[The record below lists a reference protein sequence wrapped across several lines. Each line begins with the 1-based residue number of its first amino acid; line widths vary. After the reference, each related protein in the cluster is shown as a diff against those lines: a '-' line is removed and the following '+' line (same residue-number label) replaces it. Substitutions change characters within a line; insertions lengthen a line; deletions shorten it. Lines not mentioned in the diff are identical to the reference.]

1 MSFIARIYRIM
12 IGAPSDIK
20 EEVQI
25 AKDVINEW
33 NYVHTELHHKV
44 LLPLHWSIS
53 AYPNSGKHPQKII
66 NEQVVDKSDLLICI
80 FGSKLGTPTDTDI
93 SGSVE
98 EINEHLKSG
107 KDVMI
112 FFRKNLEIESLDDMQ
127 QVEKLLKFKENI
139 KGNALFEEYEKNSF
153 KSILNQKLQL
163 FLNDTWLNPN
173 YEPKE
178 IELDVVEIKL
188 DKNNLYIPY
197 NGTAYL
203 SVDGIELDKCNIRI
217 EDDFY
222 AYASTNN
229 DKIEVKAY
237 KVGTTKVIVSYGQNK
252 AECTLHITPINDFC
266 GNPILQFDKT
276 YSEVKDMCNS
286 VTNEVENV
294 LTCRERN
301 VLHHYLFNNEKLTI
315 VVSHVKKLKNT
326 VSYFLDAANSMNERY
341 KRLASVGNN
350 IHWYQEYKQKI
361 YIASVEDKQNKD
373 WYFFYSPSKEL
384 IEKNIERYKRQ
395 GYSNIK

>member
-1 MSFIARIYRIM
+1 MSFIARVYRIM

-98 EINEHLKSG
+98 EINEHLKAG

-127 QVEKLLKFKENI
+127 QVEKLLKFKESI

-153 KSILNQKLQL
+153 KSILSQKLQL
-163 FLNDTWLNPN
+163 FLNNTWLNPN

-188 DKNNLYIPY
+188 DKSNLDIPY

-222 AYASTNN
+222 AYASTSN
-229 DKIEVKAY
+229 DKIEIKAY

-276 YSEVKDMCNS
+276 YSEVKDMCSS

-294 LTCRERN
+294 LTCREGN
-301 VLHHYLFNNEKLTI
+301 VLHHYLFNDEKLTI
-315 VVSHVKKLKNT
+315 VVSHVKKLENT
-326 VSYFLDAANSMNERY
+326 VSYFLDAANSMDERY
-341 KRLASVGNN
+341 KRLTSVGNN
-350 IHWYQEYKQKI
+350 IHWYQEYKQQI
-361 YIASVEDKQNKD
+361 YIASVEDEQNKD
-373 WYFFYSPSKEL
+373 RYFFYSPSKEL
-384 IEKNIERYKRQ
+384 IEKNIERYKR
-395 GYSNIK
+395 

>member
-1 MSFIARIYRIM
+1 M

-98 EINEHLKSG
+98 EINEHLKAG

-127 QVEKLLKFKENI
+127 QVEKLLKFKESI

-153 KSILNQKLQL
+153 KSILSQKLQL
-163 FLNDTWLNPN
+163 FLNNTWLNPN

-188 DKNNLYIPY
+188 DKSNLDIPY

-203 SVDGIELDKCNIRI
+203 SVDGIELDKCNTRI

-222 AYASTNN
+222 AYASTSN
-229 DKIEVKAY
+229 DKIEIKAY

-276 YSEVKDMCNS
+276 YSEVKDMCSS

-294 LTCRERN
+294 LTCREGN
-301 VLHHYLFNNEKLTI
+301 VLHHYLFNDEKLTI
-315 VVSHVKKLKNT
+315 VVSHVKKLENT
-326 VSYFLDAANSMNERY
+326 VSYFLDAANSMDERY
-341 KRLASVGNN
+341 KRLTSVGNN
-350 IHWYQEYKQKI
+350 IHWYQEYKQQI
-361 YIASVEDKQNKD
+361 YIASVEDEQNKD

-384 IEKNIERYKRQ
+384 IEKNIERYKR
-395 GYSNIK
+395 

>member
-1 MSFIARIYRIM
+1 M

-98 EINEHLKSG
+98 EINEHLKAG

-127 QVEKLLKFKENI
+127 QVEKLLKFKESI

-153 KSILNQKLQL
+153 KSILSQKLQL
-163 FLNDTWLNPN
+163 FLNNTWLNPN

-188 DKNNLYIPY
+188 DKSNLDIPY

-222 AYASTNN
+222 AYASTSN
-229 DKIEVKAY
+229 DKIEIKAY

-276 YSEVKDMCNS
+276 YSEVKDMCSS

-294 LTCRERN
+294 LTCREGN
-301 VLHHYLFNNEKLTI
+301 VLHHYLFNDEKLTI
-315 VVSHVKKLKNT
+315 VVSHVKKLENT
-326 VSYFLDAANSMNERY
+326 VSYFLDAANSMDERY
-341 KRLASVGNN
+341 KRLTSVGNN
-350 IHWYQEYKQKI
+350 IHWYQEYKQQI
-361 YIASVEDKQNKD
+361 YIASVEDEQNKD

-384 IEKNIERYKRQ
+384 IEKNEERYKR
-395 GYSNIK
+395 

>member
-1 MSFIARIYRIM
+1 M

-98 EINEHLKSG
+98 EINEHLKAG

-127 QVEKLLKFKENI
+127 QVEKLLKFKESI

-153 KSILNQKLQL
+153 KSILSQKLQL
-163 FLNDTWLNPN
+163 FLNNTWLNPN

-188 DKNNLYIPY
+188 DKSNLDIPY

-222 AYASTNN
+222 AYASTSN
-229 DKIEVKAY
+229 DKIEIKAY

-276 YSEVKDMCNS
+276 YSEVKDMCSS

-294 LTCRERN
+294 LTCREGN
-301 VLHHYLFNNEKLTI
+301 VLHHYLFNDEKLTI
-315 VVSHVKKLKNT
+315 VVSHVKKLENT
-326 VSYFLDAANSMNERY
+326 VSYFLDAANSMDERS
-341 KRLASVGNN
+341 KRLTSVGNN
-350 IHWYQEYKQKI
+350 IHWYQEYKQQI
-361 YIASVEDKQNKD
+361 YIASVEDEQNKD

-384 IEKNIERYKRQ
+384 IEKNIERYKR
-395 GYSNIK
+395 

>member
-1 MSFIARIYRIM
+1 MSFIARVYRIM

-98 EINEHLKSG
+98 EINEHLKAG

-127 QVEKLLKFKENI
+127 QVEKLLKFKESI

-153 KSILNQKLQL
+153 KSILSQQLQF
-163 FLNDTWLNPN
+163 FLNNTWLNPN

-188 DKNNLYIPY
+188 DKSNLDIPY

-222 AYASTNN
+222 AYASTSN
-229 DKIEVKAY
+229 DKIEIKAY

-276 YSEVKDMCNS
+276 YSEVKDMCSS

-294 LTCRERN
+294 LTCREGN
-301 VLHHYLFNNEKLTI
+301 VLHHYLFNDEKLTI
-315 VVSHVKKLKNT
+315 VVSHVKKLENT
-326 VSYFLDAANSMNERY
+326 VSYFLDAANSMDERY
-341 KRLASVGNN
+341 KRLTSVGNN
-350 IHWYQEYKQKI
+350 IHWYQEYKQQI
-361 YIASVEDKQNKD
+361 YIASVEDEQNKD

-384 IEKNIERYKRQ
+384 IEKNIERYKR
-395 GYSNIK
+395 

>member
-1 MSFIARIYRIM
+1 MSFIARVYRIM
-12 IGAPSDIK
+12 ICAPSDIE

-98 EINEHLKSG
+98 EINEHLKAG

-127 QVEKLLKFKENI
+127 QVEKLLKFKESI

-153 KSILNQKLQL
+153 KSILSQKLQL
-163 FLNDTWLNPN
+163 FLNNTWLNPN

-188 DKNNLYIPY
+188 DKSNLDIPY

-222 AYASTNN
+222 AYASTSN
-229 DKIEVKAY
+229 DKIEIKAY

-276 YSEVKDMCNS
+276 YSEVKDMCSS

-294 LTCRERN
+294 LTCREGN
-301 VLHHYLFNNEKLTI
+301 VLHHYLFNDEKLTI
-315 VVSHVKKLKNT
+315 VVSHVKKLENT
-326 VSYFLDAANSMNERY
+326 VSYFLDAANSMDERY
-341 KRLASVGNN
+341 KRLTSVGNN
-350 IHWYQEYKQKI
+350 IHWYQEYKQQI
-361 YIASVEDKQNKD
+361 YIASVEDEQNKD

-384 IEKNIERYKRQ
+384 IEKNIERYKR
-395 GYSNIK
+395 

>member
-1 MSFIARIYRIM
+1 M

-98 EINEHLKSG
+98 EINEHLKAG

-112 FFRKNLEIESLDDMQ
+112 FFRKNLEIESLDDMK
-127 QVEKLLKFKENI
+127 QVEKLLKFKESI

-153 KSILNQKLQL
+153 KSILSQKLQL
-163 FLNDTWLNPN
+163 FLNNTWLNPN

-188 DKNNLYIPY
+188 DKSNLDIPY

-222 AYASTNN
+222 AYASTSN
-229 DKIEVKAY
+229 DKIEIKAY

-276 YSEVKDMCNS
+276 YSEVKDMCSS

-294 LTCRERN
+294 LTCREGN
-301 VLHHYLFNNEKLTI
+301 VLHHYLFNDEKLTI
-315 VVSHVKKLKNT
+315 VVSHVKKLENT
-326 VSYFLDAANSMNERY
+326 VSYFLDAANSMDERY
-341 KRLASVGNN
+341 KRLTSVGNN
-350 IHWYQEYKQKI
+350 IHWYQEYKQQI
-361 YIASVEDKQNKD
+361 YIASVEDEQNKD
-373 WYFFYSPSKEL
+373 WYLFYSPSKEL
-384 IEKNIERYKRQ
+384 IEKNIELYKR
-395 GYSNIK
+395 

>member
-1 MSFIARIYRIM
+1 MSFIARVYRIM

-98 EINEHLKSG
+98 EINEHLKAG

-127 QVEKLLKFKENI
+127 QVEKLLKFKESI

-153 KSILNQKLQL
+153 KSILSQKLQL
-163 FLNDTWLNPN
+163 FLNNTWLNPN

-188 DKNNLYIPY
+188 DKSNLDIPY

-222 AYASTNN
+222 AYASTSN
-229 DKIEVKAY
+229 DKIEIKAY

-276 YSEVKDMCNS
+276 YSEVKDMCSS

-294 LTCRERN
+294 LTCREGN
-301 VLHHYLFNNEKLTI
+301 VLHHYLFNDEKLTI
-315 VVSHVKKLKNT
+315 VVSHVKKLENT
-326 VSYFLDAANSMNERY
+326 VSYFLDAANSMDERY
-341 KRLASVGNN
+341 KRLTSVGNN
-350 IHWYQEYKQKI
+350 IHWYQEYKQQI
-361 YIASVEDKQNKD
+361 YIASVEDEQNKD
-373 WYFFYSPSKEL
+373 WYFFYSP
-384 IEKNIERYKRQ
+384 
-395 GYSNIK
+395 

>member
-1 MSFIARIYRIM
+1 M

-98 EINEHLKSG
+98 EINEHLKAG

-127 QVEKLLKFKENI
+127 QVEKLLKFKESI

-153 KSILNQKLQL
+153 NSILSQKLQL
-163 FLNDTWLNPN
+163 FLNNTWINPN

-188 DKNNLYIPY
+188 DKSNLDIPY

-222 AYASTNN
+222 AYASTSN
-229 DKIEVKAY
+229 DKIEIKAY

-276 YSEVKDMCNS
+276 YSEVKDMCSS

-294 LTCRERN
+294 LTCREGN
-301 VLHHYLFNNEKLTI
+301 VLHHYLFNDEKLTI
-315 VVSHVKKLKNT
+315 VVSHVKKLENT
-326 VSYFLDAANSMNERY
+326 VSYFLDAANSMDERY
-341 KRLASVGNN
+341 KRLTSVGNN
-350 IHWYQEYKQKI
+350 IHWYQEYKQQI
-361 YIASVEDKQNKD
+361 YIASVEDEQNKD

-384 IEKNIERYKRQ
+384 IEKNIERYKR
-395 GYSNIK
+395 

>member
-1 MSFIARIYRIM
+1 MSFIARVYRIM

-98 EINEHLKSG
+98 EINEHLKAG

-127 QVEKLLKFKENI
+127 QVEKLLKFKESI

-153 KSILNQKLQL
+153 KSILSQKLQL
-163 FLNDTWLNPN
+163 FLNNTWLNPN

-188 DKNNLYIPY
+188 DKSNLDIPY

-222 AYASTNN
+222 AYASTSN
-229 DKIEVKAY
+229 DKIEIKAY

-276 YSEVKDMCNS
+276 YSEVKDMCSS

-294 LTCRERN
+294 LTCREGN
-301 VLHHYLFNNEKLTI
+301 VLHHYLFNDEKLTI
-315 VVSHVKKLKNT
+315 VVSHVKKLENT
-326 VSYFLDAANSMNERY
+326 VSYFLDAANSMDERY
-341 KRLASVGNN
+341 KRLTSVGNN
-350 IHWYQEYKQKI
+350 IHWYQEYKQQK
-361 YIASVEDKQNKD
+361 YIASVEDEQNKD

-384 IEKNIERYKRQ
+384 IEKNIERYKR
-395 GYSNIK
+395 

>member
-1 MSFIARIYRIM
+1 M

-98 EINEHLKSG
+98 EINEHLKAG

-127 QVEKLLKFKENI
+127 QVEKLLKFKESI

-153 KSILNQKLQL
+153 KSILSQKLQL
-163 FLNDTWLNPN
+163 FLNNTCLNAN

-188 DKNNLYIPY
+188 DKSNLDIPY

-222 AYASTNN
+222 AYASTSN
-229 DKIEVKAY
+229 DKIEIKAY

-276 YSEVKDMCNS
+276 YSEVKDMCSS

-294 LTCRERN
+294 LTCREGN
-301 VLHHYLFNNEKLTI
+301 VLHHYLFNDEKLTI
-315 VVSHVKKLKNT
+315 VVSHVKKLENT
-326 VSYFLDAANSMNERY
+326 VSYFLDAANSMDERY
-341 KRLASVGNN
+341 KRLTSVGNN
-350 IHWYQEYKQKI
+350 IHWYQEYKQQI
-361 YIASVEDKQNKD
+361 YIASVEDEQNKD

-384 IEKNIERYKRQ
+384 IEKNIERYKR
-395 GYSNIK
+395 

>member
-1 MSFIARIYRIM
+1 M

-44 LLPLHWSIS
+44 LFPLHWSIS

-98 EINEHLKSG
+98 EINEHLKAG

-127 QVEKLLKFKENI
+127 QVEKLLKFKESI

-153 KSILNQKLQL
+153 KSILSQKLQL
-163 FLNDTWLNPN
+163 FLNNTWLNPN

-188 DKNNLYIPY
+188 DKSNLDIPY

-222 AYASTNN
+222 AYASTSN
-229 DKIEVKAY
+229 DKIEIKAY

-276 YSEVKDMCNS
+276 YSEVKDMCSS

-294 LTCRERN
+294 LTCREGN
-301 VLHHYLFNNEKLTI
+301 VLHHYLFNDEKLTI
-315 VVSHVKKLKNT
+315 VVSHVKKLENT
-326 VSYFLDAANSMNERY
+326 VSYFLDAANSMDERY
-341 KRLASVGNN
+341 KRLTSVGNN
-350 IHWYQEYKQKI
+350 IHWYQEYKQQI
-361 YIASVEDKQNKD
+361 YIASVEDEQNKD

-384 IEKNIERYKRQ
+384 IEKNIERYKR
-395 GYSNIK
+395 

>member
-1 MSFIARIYRIM
+1 M
-12 IGAPSDIK
+12 IGTPSDIK

-98 EINEHLKSG
+98 EINEHLKAG

-127 QVEKLLKFKENI
+127 QVEKLLKFKESI

-153 KSILNQKLQL
+153 KSILSQKLQL
-163 FLNDTWLNPN
+163 FLNNTWLNPN

-188 DKNNLYIPY
+188 DKSNLDIPY

-222 AYASTNN
+222 AYASTSN
-229 DKIEVKAY
+229 DKIEIKAY

-276 YSEVKDMCNS
+276 YSEVKDMCSS

-294 LTCRERN
+294 LTCREGN
-301 VLHHYLFNNEKLTI
+301 VLHHYLFNDEKLTI
-315 VVSHVKKLKNT
+315 VVSHVKKLENT
-326 VSYFLDAANSMNERY
+326 VSYFLDAANSMDERY
-341 KRLASVGNN
+341 KRLTSVGNN
-350 IHWYQEYKQKI
+350 IHWYQEYKQQI
-361 YIASVEDKQNKD
+361 YIASVEDEQNKD

-384 IEKNIERYKRQ
+384 IEKNIERYKR
-395 GYSNIK
+395 

>member
-1 MSFIARIYRIM
+1 M

-98 EINEHLKSG
+98 EINEHLKAG

-127 QVEKLLKFKENI
+127 QVEKLLKFKESI

-153 KSILNQKLQL
+153 KSILSQKLQL
-163 FLNDTWLNPN
+163 FLNNTWLNPN

-188 DKNNLYIPY
+188 DKSNLDIPY

-222 AYASTNN
+222 AYASTSN
-229 DKIEVKAY
+229 DKIEIKAY

-276 YSEVKDMCNS
+276 YSEVKDMCSS

-294 LTCRERN
+294 LTCREGN
-301 VLHHYLFNNEKLTI
+301 VLHHYLFNDEKLTI
-315 VVSHVKKLKNT
+315 VVSHVKKLENT
-326 VSYFLDAANSMNERY
+326 VSYFLDAANSMDERY
-341 KRLASVGNN
+341 KRLTSVGNN
-350 IHWYQEYKQKI
+350 IHWYQEYKQQI
-361 YIASVEDKQNKD
+361 YIVSVEDEQNKD

-384 IEKNIERYKRQ
+384 IEKNIERYKR
-395 GYSNIK
+395 

>member
-1 MSFIARIYRIM
+1 M

-98 EINEHLKSG
+98 EINEHLKAG

-127 QVEKLLKFKENI
+127 QVEKLLKFKESI

-153 KSILNQKLQL
+153 KSILSQKLQL
-163 FLNDTWLNPN
+163 FLNNTWLNPN

-188 DKNNLYIPY
+188 DKSNLDIPY

-222 AYASTNN
+222 AYASTSN
-229 DKIEVKAY
+229 DKIEIKAY

-252 AECTLHITPINDFC
+252 AECTLHIIPINDFC

-276 YSEVKDMCNS
+276 YSEVKDMCSS

-294 LTCRERN
+294 LTCREGN
-301 VLHHYLFNNEKLTI
+301 VLHHYLFNDEKLTI
-315 VVSHVKKLKNT
+315 VVSHVKKLENT
-326 VSYFLDAANSMNERY
+326 VSYFLDAANSMDERY
-341 KRLASVGNN
+341 KRLTSVGNN
-350 IHWYQEYKQKI
+350 IHWYQEYKQQI
-361 YIASVEDKQNKD
+361 YIASVEDEQNKD

-384 IEKNIERYKRQ
+384 IEKNIERYKR
-395 GYSNIK
+395 

>member
-1 MSFIARIYRIM
+1 M

-98 EINEHLKSG
+98 EINEHLKAG

-127 QVEKLLKFKENI
+127 QVEKLLKFKESI

-153 KSILNQKLQL
+153 KSILSQKLQL
-163 FLNDTWLNPN
+163 FLNNTWLNPN

-188 DKNNLYIPY
+188 DKSNLDIPY

-222 AYASTNN
+222 AYASTSN
-229 DKIEVKAY
+229 DKIEIKAY

-276 YSEVKDMCNS
+276 YSEVKDMCSS

-294 LTCRERN
+294 LTCREGN
-301 VLHHYLFNNEKLTI
+301 VLHHYLFNDEKLTI
-315 VVSHVKKLKNT
+315 VVSHVKKLENT
-326 VSYFLDAANSMNERY
+326 VSYFLDAANSMDERN
-341 KRLASVGNN
+341 KRLTSVGNN
-350 IHWYQEYKQKI
+350 IHWYQEYKQQI
-361 YIASVEDKQNKD
+361 YIASVEDEQNKD

-384 IEKNIERYKRQ
+384 IEKNIERYKR
-395 GYSNIK
+395 

>member
-1 MSFIARIYRIM
+1 MSFIARVYRIM

-98 EINEHLKSG
+98 EINEHLKAG

-127 QVEKLLKFKENI
+127 QVEKLLKFKESI

-153 KSILNQKLQL
+153 KSILSQKLQL
-163 FLNDTWLNPN
+163 FLNNTWLNPN

-188 DKNNLYIPY
+188 DKSNLDIPY

-222 AYASTNN
+222 AYASTSN
-229 DKIEVKAY
+229 DKIEIKAY

-276 YSEVKDMCNS
+276 YSEVKDMCSS

-294 LTCRERN
+294 LTCREGN
-301 VLHHYLFNNEKLTI
+301 VLHHYLFNDEKLTI
-315 VVSHVKKLKNT
+315 VVSHVKKLENT
-326 VSYFLDAANSMNERY
+326 VSYFLDAANSMDERY
-341 KRLASVGNN
+341 KRLTSVGNN
-350 IHWYQEYKQKI
+350 IHWYQEYKQQI
-361 YIASVEDKQNKD
+361 YIASVEDEQNKD

-384 IEKNIERYKRQ
+384 IEKNIEWYKR
-395 GYSNIK
+395 

>member
-1 MSFIARIYRIM
+1 M

-98 EINEHLKSG
+98 EINEHLKAG

-127 QVEKLLKFKENI
+127 QVEKLLKFKESI

-153 KSILNQKLQL
+153 KSILSQKLQL
-163 FLNDTWLNPN
+163 FLNNTWLNPN

-188 DKNNLYIPY
+188 DKSNLDIPY

-222 AYASTNN
+222 AYASTSN
-229 DKIEVKAY
+229 DKIEIKAY

-276 YSEVKDMCNS
+276 YSEVKDMCSS

-294 LTCRERN
+294 LTCREGN
-301 VLHHYLFNNEKLTI
+301 VLHHYLFNDEKLTI
-315 VVSHVKKLKNT
+315 VVSHVKKLENT
-326 VSYFLDAANSMNERY
+326 VSYFLDAANSMDERY
-341 KRLASVGNN
+341 KRLTSVGNN
-350 IHWYQEYKQKI
+350 IHWYREYKQQI
-361 YIASVEDKQNKD
+361 YIASVEDEQNKD

-384 IEKNIERYKRQ
+384 IEKNIERYKR
-395 GYSNIK
+395 

>member
-1 MSFIARIYRIM
+1 MSFIARVYRIM

-98 EINEHLKSG
+98 EINEHLKAG

-127 QVEKLLKFKENI
+127 QVEKLLKFKESI

-153 KSILNQKLQL
+153 KSILSQKLQL
-163 FLNDTWLNPN
+163 FLNNTWLNPN

-188 DKNNLYIPY
+188 DKSNLDIPY

-222 AYASTNN
+222 AYASTSN
-229 DKIEVKAY
+229 DKIEIKAY

-276 YSEVKDMCNS
+276 YSEVKDMCSS

-294 LTCRERN
+294 LTCREGN
-301 VLHHYLFNNEKLTI
+301 VLHHYLFNDGKLTI
-315 VVSHVKKLKNT
+315 VVSHVKKLENT
-326 VSYFLDAANSMNERY
+326 VSYFLDAANSMDERY
-341 KRLASVGNN
+341 KRLTSVGNN
-350 IHWYQEYKQKI
+350 IHWYQEYKQQI
-361 YIASVEDKQNKD
+361 YIASVEDEQNKD

-384 IEKNIERYKRQ
+384 IEKNIERYKR
-395 GYSNIK
+395 

>member
-1 MSFIARIYRIM
+1 M

-98 EINEHLKSG
+98 EINEHLKAG

-127 QVEKLLKFKENI
+127 QVEKLLKFKESI

-153 KSILNQKLQL
+153 KSILSQKLQL
-163 FLNDTWLNPN
+163 FLNNTWLNPN

-178 IELDVVEIKL
+178 IELDVVEIKMDKSNL
-188 DKNNLYIPY
+188 DIPY

-222 AYASTNN
+222 AYASTSN
-229 DKIEVKAY
+229 DKIEIKAY

-276 YSEVKDMCNS
+276 YSEVKDMCSS

-294 LTCRERN
+294 LTCREGN
-301 VLHHYLFNNEKLTI
+301 VLHHYLFNDEKLTI
-315 VVSHVKKLKNT
+315 VVSHVKKLENT
-326 VSYFLDAANSMNERY
+326 VSYFLGAANSMDERY
-341 KRLASVGNN
+341 KRLTSVGNN
-350 IHWYQEYKQKI
+350 IHWYQEYKQQI
-361 YIASVEDKQNKD
+361 YIASVEDEQNKD

-384 IEKNIERYKRQ
+384 IEKNIERYKR
-395 GYSNIK
+395 

>member
-1 MSFIARIYRIM
+1 M

-98 EINEHLKSG
+98 EINEHLKAG

-127 QVEKLLKFKENI
+127 QVEKLLKFKESI

-153 KSILNQKLQL
+153 KSILSQKLQL
-163 FLNDTWLNPN
+163 FLNNTWLNPN

-188 DKNNLYIPY
+188 DKSNLDIPY

-222 AYASTNN
+222 AYASTSN
-229 DKIEVKAY
+229 DKIEIKAY

-276 YSEVKDMCNS
+276 YSEVKDMCSS

-294 LTCRERN
+294 LTCREGN
-301 VLHHYLFNNEKLTI
+301 VLHHYLFNDEKLTI
-315 VVSHVKKLKNT
+315 VVSHVKKLENT
-326 VSYFLDAANSMNERY
+326 VSYFLDAANSMDERY
-341 KRLASVGNN
+341 KRLTSVGNN
-350 IHWYQEYKQKI
+350 IHWYQEYKQQI

-384 IEKNIERYKRQ
+384 IEKNIERYKR
-395 GYSNIK
+395 

>member
-1 MSFIARIYRIM
+1 MSFIARVYRIM
-12 IGAPSDIK
+12 IGAPSDIE

-98 EINEHLKSG
+98 EINEHLKAG

-127 QVEKLLKFKENI
+127 QVEKLLKFKESI

-153 KSILNQKLQL
+153 KSILSQKLQL
-163 FLNDTWLNPN
+163 FLNNTWLNPN

-188 DKNNLYIPY
+188 DKSNLDIPY

-222 AYASTNN
+222 AYASTSN
-229 DKIEVKAY
+229 DKIEIKAY

-276 YSEVKDMCNS
+276 YSEVKDMCSS

-294 LTCRERN
+294 LTCREGN
-301 VLHHYLFNNEKLTI
+301 VLHHYLFNDEKLTI
-315 VVSHVKKLKNT
+315 VVSHVKKLENT
-326 VSYFLDAANSMNERY
+326 VSYFLDAANSMDERY
-341 KRLASVGNN
+341 KRLTSVGNN
-350 IHWYQEYKQKI
+350 IHWYQEYKQQI
-361 YIASVEDKQNKD
+361 YIASVEDEQNKD

-384 IEKNIERYKRQ
+384 IEKNIERYKR
-395 GYSNIK
+395 

>member
-1 MSFIARIYRIM
+1 M

-98 EINEHLKSG
+98 EINEHLKAG

-127 QVEKLLKFKENI
+127 QVEKLLKFKESI

-153 KSILNQKLQL
+153 KSILSQKLQL
-163 FLNDTWLNPN
+163 FLNNTWLNPN

-188 DKNNLYIPY
+188 DKSNLDIPY

-222 AYASTNN
+222 AYASTSN
-229 DKIEVKAY
+229 DKIEIKAY

-276 YSEVKDMCNS
+276 YSEVKDMCSS

-294 LTCRERN
+294 LTCREGN
-301 VLHHYLFNNEKLTI
+301 VLHHYLFNDEKLTL
-315 VVSHVKKLKNT
+315 VVSHVKKLENT
-326 VSYFLDAANSMNERY
+326 VSYFLDAANSMDERY
-341 KRLASVGNN
+341 KRLTSVGNN
-350 IHWYQEYKQKI
+350 IHWYQEYKQQI
-361 YIASVEDKQNKD
+361 YIASVEDEQNKD

-384 IEKNIERYKRQ
+384 IEKNIERYKR
-395 GYSNIK
+395 

>member
-1 MSFIARIYRIM
+1 MSFIARVYRIM

-98 EINEHLKSG
+98 EINEHLKAG

-127 QVEKLLKFKENI
+127 QVEKLLKFKESI

-153 KSILNQKLQL
+153 KSILSQKLQL
-163 FLNDTWLNPN
+163 FLNNTWLNPN

-188 DKNNLYIPY
+188 DKSNLDIPY

-222 AYASTNN
+222 AYASTSN
-229 DKIEVKAY
+229 DKIEIKAY

-276 YSEVKDMCNS
+276 YSEVKDMCSS

-294 LTCRERN
+294 LTCREGN
-301 VLHHYLFNNEKLTI
+301 VLHHYLFNDEKLTI
-315 VVSHVKKLKNT
+315 VVSHVKKLENT
-326 VSYFLDAANSMNERY
+326 VSYFLDAANSMDERY
-341 KRLASVGNN
+341 KRLTSVGNN
-350 IHWYQEYKQKI
+350 IHWYQEYKQQI
-361 YIASVEDKQNKD
+361 YIASVEDEQNKD
-373 WYFFYSPSKEL
+373 WYFFYSPSKVL
-384 IEKNIERYKRQ
+384 IEKNIERYKR
-395 GYSNIK
+395 

>member
-1 MSFIARIYRIM
+1 MSFIARVYRIM

-98 EINEHLKSG
+98 EINEHLKAG

-127 QVEKLLKFKENI
+127 QVEKLLKFKESI

-153 KSILNQKLQL
+153 KSILSQKLQL
-163 FLNDTWLNPN
+163 FLNNTWLNPN

-188 DKNNLYIPY
+188 DKSNLDIPY

-222 AYASTNN
+222 AYASTSN
-229 DKIEVKAY
+229 DKIEIKAY

-266 GNPILQFDKT
+266 GNPILHVDKT
-276 YSEVKDMCNS
+276 YSEVKDMCSS

-294 LTCRERN
+294 LTCREGN
-301 VLHHYLFNNEKLTI
+301 VLHHYLFNDEKLTI
-315 VVSHVKKLKNT
+315 VVSHVKKLENT
-326 VSYFLDAANSMNERY
+326 VSYFLDAANSMDERY
-341 KRLASVGNN
+341 KRLTSVGNN
-350 IHWYQEYKQKI
+350 IHWYQEYKQQI
-361 YIASVEDKQNKD
+361 YIASVEDEQNKD

-384 IEKNIERYKRQ
+384 IEKNIERYKR
-395 GYSNIK
+395 

>member
-1 MSFIARIYRIM
+1 MSFIARVYRIM

-98 EINEHLKSG
+98 EINEHLKAG

-127 QVEKLLKFKENI
+127 QVEKLLKFKESI

-153 KSILNQKLQL
+153 KSILSQKLQL
-163 FLNDTWLNPN
+163 FLNNTWLNPN

-188 DKNNLYIPY
+188 DKSNLDIPY
-197 NGTAYL
+197 NGSAYL

-222 AYASTNN
+222 AYASTSN
-229 DKIEVKAY
+229 DKIEIKAY

-276 YSEVKDMCNS
+276 YSEVKDMCSS

-294 LTCRERN
+294 LTCREGN
-301 VLHHYLFNNEKLTI
+301 VLHHYLFNDEKLTI
-315 VVSHVKKLKNT
+315 VVSHVKKLENT
-326 VSYFLDAANSMNERY
+326 VSYFLDAANSMDERY
-341 KRLASVGNN
+341 KRLTSVGNN
-350 IHWYQEYKQKI
+350 IHWYQEYKQQI
-361 YIASVEDKQNKD
+361 YIASVEDEQNKD

-384 IEKNIERYKRQ
+384 IEKNIERYKR
-395 GYSNIK
+395 

>member
-1 MSFIARIYRIM
+1 MSFIARVYRIM

-44 LLPLHWSIS
+44 LFPLHWSIS

-98 EINEHLKSG
+98 EINEHLKAG

-127 QVEKLLKFKENI
+127 QVEKLLKFKESI

-153 KSILNQKLQL
+153 KSILSQKLQL
-163 FLNDTWLNPN
+163 FLNNTWLNPN

-188 DKNNLYIPY
+188 DKSNLDIPY

-222 AYASTNN
+222 AYASTSN
-229 DKIEVKAY
+229 DKIEIKAY

-276 YSEVKDMCNS
+276 YSEVKDMCSS

-294 LTCRERN
+294 LTCREGN
-301 VLHHYLFNNEKLTI
+301 VLHHYLFNDEKLTI
-315 VVSHVKKLKNT
+315 VVSHVKKLENT
-326 VSYFLDAANSMNERY
+326 VSYFLDAANSMDERY
-341 KRLASVGNN
+341 KRLTSVGNN
-350 IHWYQEYKQKI
+350 IHWYQEYKQQI
-361 YIASVEDKQNKD
+361 YIASVEDEQNKD

-384 IEKNIERYKRQ
+384 IEKNIERYKR
-395 GYSNIK
+395 

>member
-1 MSFIARIYRIM
+1 MSFIARVYRIM

-98 EINEHLKSG
+98 EINEHLKAG
-107 KDVMI
+107 KVVMI
-112 FFRKNLEIESLDDMQ
+112 FFRKNLEIESLDDMP
-127 QVEKLLKFKENI
+127 QVEKLLKFKESI
-139 KGNALFEEYEKNSF
+139 KGNALFEEYEKNRF
-153 KSILNQKLQL
+153 KSILSQKLQL
-163 FLNDTWLNPN
+163 FLNDTWLNSN

-229 DKIEVKAY
+229 DKIKVKAY

-276 YSEVKDMCNS
+276 YSEVKDMCS
-286 VTNEVENV
+286 YVTNEVENV

-315 VVSHVKKLKNT
+315 VVSHVKNLKNT
-326 VSYFLDAANSMNERY
+326 VSYFLDATNSMDERY

-350 IHWYQEYKQKI
+350 IYWYQEYKQQI

-384 IEKNIERYKRQ
+384 IEKNIERYKR
-395 GYSNIK
+395 

>member
-1 MSFIARIYRIM
+1 M

-98 EINEHLKSG
+98 EINEHLKAG

-127 QVEKLLKFKENI
+127 QVEKLLKFKESI

-153 KSILNQKLQL
+153 KSILSQKLQL
-163 FLNDTWLNPN
+163 FLNNTWLNPN

-188 DKNNLYIPY
+188 DKSNLDIPY

-222 AYASTNN
+222 AYASTSN
-229 DKIEVKAY
+229 DKIEIKAY

-276 YSEVKDMCNS
+276 YSEVKDMCSS

-294 LTCRERN
+294 LTCREGN
-301 VLHHYLFNNEKLTI
+301 VLHHYLFNDEKLTI
-315 VVSHVKKLKNT
+315 GVSHVKKLENT
-326 VSYFLDAANSMNERY
+326 VSYFLDAANSMDERY
-341 KRLASVGNN
+341 KRLTSVGNN
-350 IHWYQEYKQKI
+350 IHWYQEYKQQI
-361 YIASVEDKQNKD
+361 YIASVEDEQNKD

-384 IEKNIERYKRQ
+384 IEKNIERYKR
-395 GYSNIK
+395 

>member
-1 MSFIARIYRIM
+1 MSFIARVYRIM

-98 EINEHLKSG
+98 EINEHLKAG

-127 QVEKLLKFKENI
+127 QVEKLLKFKESI
-139 KGNALFEEYEKNSF
+139 KGNALFEEYERNSF
-153 KSILNQKLQL
+153 KSILSQKLQL
-163 FLNDTWLNPN
+163 FLNNTWLNPN

-188 DKNNLYIPY
+188 DKSNLDIPY

-222 AYASTNN
+222 AYASTSN
-229 DKIEVKAY
+229 DKIEIKAY

-276 YSEVKDMCNS
+276 YSEVKDMCSS

-294 LTCRERN
+294 LTCREGN
-301 VLHHYLFNNEKLTI
+301 VLHHYLFNDEKLTI
-315 VVSHVKKLKNT
+315 VVSHVKKLENT
-326 VSYFLDAANSMNERY
+326 VSYFLDAANSMDERY
-341 KRLASVGNN
+341 KRLTSVGNN
-350 IHWYQEYKQKI
+350 IHWYQEYKQQI
-361 YIASVEDKQNKD
+361 YIASVEDEQNKD

-384 IEKNIERYKRQ
+384 IEKNIERYKR
-395 GYSNIK
+395 

>member
-1 MSFIARIYRIM
+1 MSFIARVYRIM

-33 NYVHTELHHKV
+33 NYLHTELHHKV

-98 EINEHLKSG
+98 EINEHLKAG

-127 QVEKLLKFKENI
+127 QVEKLLKFKESI

-153 KSILNQKLQL
+153 KSILSQKLQL
-163 FLNDTWLNPN
+163 FLNNTWLNPN

-188 DKNNLYIPY
+188 DKSNLDIPY

-222 AYASTNN
+222 AYASTSN
-229 DKIEVKAY
+229 DKIEIKAY

-276 YSEVKDMCNS
+276 YSEVKDMCSS

-294 LTCRERN
+294 LTCREGN
-301 VLHHYLFNNEKLTI
+301 VLHHYLFNDEKLTI
-315 VVSHVKKLKNT
+315 VVSHVKKLENT
-326 VSYFLDAANSMNERY
+326 VSYFLDAANSMDERY
-341 KRLASVGNN
+341 KRLTSVGNN
-350 IHWYQEYKQKI
+350 IHWYQEYKQQI
-361 YIASVEDKQNKD
+361 YIASVEDEQNKD

-384 IEKNIERYKRQ
+384 IEKNIERYKR
-395 GYSNIK
+395 

>member
-1 MSFIARIYRIM
+1 MSFIARVYRIM

-44 LLPLHWSIS
+44 LHWSIS

-98 EINEHLKSG
+98 EINEHLKAG

-127 QVEKLLKFKENI
+127 QVEKLLKFKESI

-153 KSILNQKLQL
+153 KSILSQKLQL
-163 FLNDTWLNPN
+163 FLNNTWLNPN

-188 DKNNLYIPY
+188 DKSNLDIPY

-222 AYASTNN
+222 AYASTSN
-229 DKIEVKAY
+229 DKIEIKAY

-276 YSEVKDMCNS
+276 YSEVKDMCSS

-294 LTCRERN
+294 LTCREGN
-301 VLHHYLFNNEKLTI
+301 VLHHYLFNDEKLTI
-315 VVSHVKKLKNT
+315 VVSHVKKLENT
-326 VSYFLDAANSMNERY
+326 VSYFLDAANSMDERY
-341 KRLASVGNN
+341 KRLTSVGNN
-350 IHWYQEYKQKI
+350 IHWYQEYKQQI
-361 YIASVEDKQNKD
+361 YIASVEDEQNKD

-384 IEKNIERYKRQ
+384 IEKNIERYKR
-395 GYSNIK
+395 

>member
-1 MSFIARIYRIM
+1 M

-98 EINEHLKSG
+98 EINEHLKAG

-127 QVEKLLKFKENI
+127 QVEKLLKFKESI

-153 KSILNQKLQL
+153 KSILSQKLQL
-163 FLNDTWLNPN
+163 FLNNTWPNPN

-188 DKNNLYIPY
+188 DKSNLDIPY
-197 NGTAYL
+197 YGTAYL

-222 AYASTNN
+222 AYASTSN
-229 DKIEVKAY
+229 DKIEIKAY

-276 YSEVKDMCNS
+276 YSEVKDMCSS

-294 LTCRERN
+294 LTCREGN
-301 VLHHYLFNNEKLTI
+301 VLHHYLFNDEKLTI
-315 VVSHVKKLKNT
+315 VVSHVKKLENT
-326 VSYFLDAANSMNERY
+326 VSYFLDAANSMDERY
-341 KRLASVGNN
+341 KRLTSVGNN
-350 IHWYQEYKQKI
+350 IHWYQEYKQQI
-361 YIASVEDKQNKD
+361 YIASVEDEQNKD

-384 IEKNIERYKRQ
+384 IEKNIERYKR
-395 GYSNIK
+395 

>member
-1 MSFIARIYRIM
+1 MSFIARVYRIM

-98 EINEHLKSG
+98 EINEHLKAG

-127 QVEKLLKFKENI
+127 QVEKLLKFKESI

-153 KSILNQKLQL
+153 KSILSQKLQL
-163 FLNDTWLNPN
+163 FLNNTWLNPN

-188 DKNNLYIPY
+188 DKSNLDIPY

-222 AYASTNN
+222 AYASTSN
-229 DKIEVKAY
+229 DKIEIKAY

-276 YSEVKDMCNS
+276 YSEVKDMCSS

-294 LTCRERN
+294 LTCREGN
-301 VLHHYLFNNEKLTI
+301 VLHHYLFNDEKLTI
-315 VVSHVKKLKNT
+315 VVSHVKKLENT
-326 VSYFLDAANSMNERY
+326 VSYFLDAANSMDERY
-341 KRLASVGNN
+341 KRLTSVGNN
-350 IHWYQEYKQKI
+350 IHWYQEYKQQI
-361 YIASVEDKQNKD
+361 YIASVEDEQNKD

-384 IEKNIERYKRQ
+384 IEKNIERYKR
-395 GYSNIK
+395 

>member
-1 MSFIARIYRIM
+1 MSFIARVYRIM

-98 EINEHLKSG
+98 EINEHLKAG

-127 QVEKLLKFKENI
+127 QVEKLLKFKESI

-153 KSILNQKLQL
+153 KSILSQKLQL
-163 FLNDTWLNPN
+163 FLNNTWLNPN

-188 DKNNLYIPY
+188 DKSNLDIPY

-222 AYASTNN
+222 AYASTSN
-229 DKIEVKAY
+229 DKIEIKAY

-252 AECTLHITPINDFC
+252 AECTLHITPVNDFC

-276 YSEVKDMCNS
+276 YSEVKDMCSS

-294 LTCRERN
+294 LTCREGN
-301 VLHHYLFNNEKLTI
+301 VLHHYLFNDEKLTI
-315 VVSHVKKLKNT
+315 VVSHVKKLENT
-326 VSYFLDAANSMNERY
+326 VSYFLDAANSMDERY
-341 KRLASVGNN
+341 KRLTSVGNN
-350 IHWYQEYKQKI
+350 IHWYQEYKQQI
-361 YIASVEDKQNKD
+361 YIASVEDEQNKD

-384 IEKNIERYKRQ
+384 IEKNIERYKR
-395 GYSNIK
+395 

>member
-1 MSFIARIYRIM
+1 M

-98 EINEHLKSG
+98 EINEHLKAG

-127 QVEKLLKFKENI
+127 QVEKLLKFKESI

-153 KSILNQKLQL
+153 KSILSQKLQL
-163 FLNDTWLNPN
+163 FLNNTWLNPN

-188 DKNNLYIPY
+188 DKSNLDIPY

-222 AYASTNN
+222 AYASTSN
-229 DKIEVKAY
+229 DKIEIKAY

-276 YSEVKDMCNS
+276 YSEVKDMCSS

-294 LTCRERN
+294 LTCREGN
-301 VLHHYLFNNEKLTI
+301 VLHHYLFNDEKLTI
-315 VVSHVKKLKNT
+315 VVSHVKKLENS
-326 VSYFLDAANSMNERY
+326 VSYFLDAANSMDERY
-341 KRLASVGNN
+341 KRLTSVGNN
-350 IHWYQEYKQKI
+350 IHWYQEYKQQI
-361 YIASVEDKQNKD
+361 YIASVEDEQNKD

-384 IEKNIERYKRQ
+384 IEKNIERYKR
-395 GYSNIK
+395 

>member
-1 MSFIARIYRIM
+1 MSFIARVYRIM

-98 EINEHLKSG
+98 EINEHLKAG

-127 QVEKLLKFKENI
+127 QVEKLLKFKESI

-153 KSILNQKLQL
+153 KSILSQKLQL
-163 FLNDTWLNPN
+163 FLNNTWLNPN

-188 DKNNLYIPY
+188 DKSNLDIPY

-222 AYASTNN
+222 AYASTSN
-229 DKIEVKAY
+229 DKIEIKAY

-252 AECTLHITPINDFC
+252 AECTLQITPINDFC

-276 YSEVKDMCNS
+276 YSEVKDMCSS

-294 LTCRERN
+294 LTCREGN
-301 VLHHYLFNNEKLTI
+301 VLHHYLFNDEKLTI
-315 VVSHVKKLKNT
+315 VVSHVKKLENT
-326 VSYFLDAANSMNERY
+326 VSYFLDAANSMDERY
-341 KRLASVGNN
+341 KRLTSVGNN
-350 IHWYQEYKQKI
+350 IHWYQEYKQQI
-361 YIASVEDKQNKD
+361 YIASVEDEQNKD

-384 IEKNIERYKRQ
+384 IEKNIERYKR
-395 GYSNIK
+395 

>member
-1 MSFIARIYRIM
+1 M

-98 EINEHLKSG
+98 EINEHLKAG

-127 QVEKLLKFKENI
+127 QVEKLLKFKESI

-153 KSILNQKLQL
+153 KSILSQKLQL
-163 FLNDTWLNPN
+163 FLKNTWLNPN

-188 DKNNLYIPY
+188 DKSNLDIPY

-222 AYASTNN
+222 AYASTSN
-229 DKIEVKAY
+229 DKIEIKAY

-276 YSEVKDMCNS
+276 YSEVKDMCSS

-294 LTCRERN
+294 LTCREGN
-301 VLHHYLFNNEKLTI
+301 VLHHYLFNDEKLTI
-315 VVSHVKKLKNT
+315 VVSHVKKLENT
-326 VSYFLDAANSMNERY
+326 VSYFLDAANSMDERY
-341 KRLASVGNN
+341 KRLTSVGNN
-350 IHWYQEYKQKI
+350 IHWYQEYKQQI
-361 YIASVEDKQNKD
+361 YIASVEDEQNKD

-384 IEKNIERYKRQ
+384 IEKNIERYKR
-395 GYSNIK
+395 